1 LSEINHQDNPT
12 KPRQLLTKQAITSSS
27 SSMKSKIGNDS
38 WTSIKPSPQQQQ
50 TSNEMMLINKEF
62 QSSSSLH
69 ETTMKIANEYCEPTT
84 TVVNNELNSI
94 SLMEKQPKYSPNH
107 KYQQNHLPST
117 PCHRSSD
124 DILMMSES
132 SLKSNNNNNNNLN
145 QSRIYENV
153 QNRSQS
159 SNHYHHKHNN
169 HHHHHHHHIFPD
181 PARKLTKDSGYES
194 SSSTLVSVARGST
207 TTISQRQQQQNHHHH
222 HSSMINMISTSG
234 GYGILLNNRSN
245 DNHRNIGN
253 QMMIINDDHSK
264 SDSIDSNLS
273 HKSLPENH
281 LNIEKRSIHCQ
292 LPVINQH
299 CDQQSIKMKTN
310 FKSNDYIQHWSYDLY
325 PKMRQIQKRAV
336 YEFYLRQKE
345 KKKNRIN
352 NKQQENEEEETGEN
366 CIIKN
371 SQYQLSS
378 CSSLSSSS
386 LLNEMQTSTSYVNN
400 NNNKNQDNNNIIKF
414 KIRRHKNRLLSRLNL
429 LRMESN
435 RIGKDLLIFE
445 KRIGQFILKI
455 LAKSNKLPSS
465 SSNDATSSQQ
475 HDQDTDRNSTP
486 NNVSVVVKPRPSIL
500 DKNFVKQIQT
510 LRINN
515 NVVQSE
521 TTTAVNKPKYMKIID
536 FEFNFIQQQSSDT
549 SSWLLPDLNPTTLSN
564 STSNNG
570 PSSSS
575 SKQGIF
581 GGGGGGASIGG
592 CGQSFS
598 IVSAVGLDGVGKS
611 SLLNSLAQFNVFE
624 TRKMM
629 SEKNRETPL
638 NHVTNGI
645 DMHITC
651 ERLFLLDTQPLLIV
665 GFDIGE
671 TENFAFIYSLQM
683 LTFLLSISDHLIIV
697 MDSFCLDVNLFKLLA
712 TSLMMVGDALMAKTN
727 LIIYFRTTT
736 SKSTTNNDLEQQRRS
751 SSSSYTMAMNFETK
765 FRRFIETILGPN
777 VQMDFIHND
786 EQRLINKVLRPPNS
800 RSLVNLEQSCASI
813 NYHSEYQWFQ
823 SVQKFWD
830 TSIRKSTLFADYA
843 RYLP

>member
-1 LSEINHQDNPT
+1 MDSETNP
-12 KPRQLLTKQAITSSS
+12 K
-27 SSMKSKIGNDS
+27 
-38 WTSIKPSPQQQQ
+38 
-50 TSNEMMLINKEF
+50 
-62 QSSSSLH
+62 QSSSSYRR
-69 ETTMKIANEYCEPTT
+69 I
-84 TVVNNELNSI
+84 
-94 SLMEKQPKYSPNH
+94 KQR
-107 KYQQNHLPST
+107 QNF
-117 PCHRSSD
+117 
-124 DILMMSES
+124 
-132 SLKSNNNNNNNLN
+132 SN
-145 QSRIYENV
+145 
-153 QNRSQS
+153 S
-159 SNHYHHKHNN
+159 SNHQHHYHH
-169 HHHHHHHHIFPD
+169 
-181 PARKLTKDSGYES
+181 
-194 SSSTLVSVARGST
+194 
-207 TTISQRQQQQNHHHH
+207 QQQQR
-222 HSSMINMISTSG
+222 IR
-234 GYGILLNNRSN
+234 NNQ
-245 DNHRNIGN
+245 DNHRSRNWY
-253 QMMIINDDHSK
+253 H
-264 SDSIDSNLS
+264 
-273 HKSLPENH
+273 
-281 LNIEKRSIHCQ
+281 
-292 LPVINQH
+292 
-299 CDQQSIKMKTN
+299 KTN
-310 FKSNDYIQHWSYDLY
+310 SEQTKDNETTAI
-325 PKMRQIQKRAV
+325 PAV
-336 YEFYLRQKE
+336 
-345 KKKNRIN
+345 
-352 NKQQENEEEETGEN
+352 
-366 CIIKN
+366 
-371 SQYQLSS
+371 
-378 CSSLSSSS
+378 
-386 LLNEMQTSTSYVNN
+386 
-400 NNNKNQDNNNIIKF
+400 
-414 KIRRHKNRLLSRLNL
+414 
-429 LRMESN
+429 
-435 RIGKDLLIFE
+435 
-445 KRIGQFILKI
+445 KI
-455 LAKSNKLPSS
+455 LAKSNKLTSS

-475 HDQDTDRNSTP
+475 HDQDTDRNSTS

-549 SSWLLPDLNPTTLSN
+549 SSWLLPDLNPTTLST
-564 STSNNG
+564 TSNNG

-581 GGGGGGASIGG
+581 GGGGGANIGG

-651 ERLFLLDTQPLLIV
+651 ERLFLLDTQPLLSASVLENLIRINTEKFGSSGAIATAGASGSQNNHHNSAMNSNSGSSTLTGTKHFYNSNQMSTPIFSQVV